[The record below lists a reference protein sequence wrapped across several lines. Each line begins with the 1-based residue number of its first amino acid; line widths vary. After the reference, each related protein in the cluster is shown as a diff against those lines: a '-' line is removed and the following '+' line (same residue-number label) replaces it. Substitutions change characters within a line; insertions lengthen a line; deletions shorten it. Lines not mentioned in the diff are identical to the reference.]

1 MNDHPGTK
9 TSRENGPLSGILV
22 LDLGNGAAGPFAS
35 TLLADFGADVVKVER
50 PGDGDVMRTW
60 DYAGGVWW
68 KSMSRGKRSIA
79 VDLSTATGRD
89 LAKDLIVK
97 ADVIVESFRPGVL
110 ERLGLGPEVISALNP
125 NAILLRVSGYGQTGP
140 YRDRPGYGK
149 AAEAFSGLLHMTGF
163 PDDPPVYVGFP
174 IADMC
179 SGLMGAFGILLA
191 WIARQRG
198 MADGQVID
206 LALYESVLRVMDYL
220 VPIASG
226 STVPLKRNGN
236 RQPMNFAPSGI
247 FRCKDERWVLYSA
260 ASPEIVRRVLTVV
273 AGAEY
278 ARQPQFASL
287 ATIRNHVDEI
297 DGLVAEYCAQH
308 TGEEVVK
315 SFTDAE
321 AVAAL
326 VYTPAEVVSEP
337 HILARKSIVPMDGEE
352 ALFVNAIPMLS
363 KTPGKIR
370 FLGATSVGR
379 DGLHVLRDILGYD
392 PERIQRAIESRA
404 VQIPSAEGADNVK

>member
-1 MNDHPGTK
+1 MSDQLD
-9 TSRENGPLSGILV
+9 RETGKGDGPLSGMLV

-79 VDLSTATGRD
+79 VDLSTAAGREI
-89 LAKDLIVK
+89 ARDLIVK

-110 ERLGLGPEVISALNP
+110 ERLGLGPDVISAWNP

-149 AAEAFSGLLHMTGF
+149 AAEAFAGLLHMTGF
-163 PDDPPVYVGFP
+163 PDGPPVYVGFP

-179 SGLMGAFGILLA
+179 SGLMGAFGVLLA

-198 MADGQVID
+198 MTNGQVID

-226 STVPLKRNGN
+226 SAVPLNRNGN
-236 RQPMNFAPSGI
+236 RQPMSFAPSGI

-278 ARQPQFASL
+278 ANESRFSSL

-297 DGLVAEYCAQH
+297 DGLVADYCSQH
-308 TGEEVVK
+308 TGEEVVRN
-315 SFTDAE
+315 FTDAE

-326 VYTPAEVVSEP
+326 VCTPAEVVSDP
-337 HILARKSIVPMDGEE
+337 HILARRSIVPMDGEE
-352 ALFVNAIPMLS
+352 AMFVNALPMLS

-370 FLGATSVGR
+370 FLGAMSVGSN
-379 DGLHVLRDILGYD
+379 GIHVLRDVLGYD
-392 PERIQRAIESRA
+392 EAMIRRAVDSGA
-404 VQIPSAEGADNVK
+404 VQIPSPDGKDGD